1 MNTIEIKN
9 NFHKL
14 IDRIDNNN
22 ILSKFYS
29 ILEQASTL
37 KDGQLWNKLTE
48 EEKHELFL
56 IDNETDNNQNLISH
70 STIQEK
76 HKKWLEK

>member
-1 MNTIEIKN
+1 MNTIEIRN

-29 ILEQASTL
+29 ILEQASTV
-37 KDGQLWNKLTE
+37 KDGQLWSKLTE
-48 EEKHELFL
+48 EEKQELLL
-56 IDNETDNNQNLISH
+56 IDNETDNDQNIISG
-70 STIQEK
+70 STIQAK
-76 HKKWLEK
+76 HKKWLER

>member
-48 EEKHELFL
+48 EEKNELFL

>member
-14 IDRIDNNN
+14 IDRIDNDN

-48 EEKHELFL
+48 EEKQELFL
-56 IDNETDNNQNLISH
+56 IDNETDNNQNLIPH

>member
-1 MNTIEIKN
+1 MNTVEIKN

-29 ILEQASTL
+29 ILEQASTV
-37 KDGQLWNKLTE
+37 KDGQLWNRLSE
-48 EEKHELFL
+48 EEKQELL
-56 IDNETDNNQNLISH
+56 RIDNETDKRIYTNKASNYIL
-70 STIQEK
+70 
-76 HKKWLEK
+76 

>member
-1 MNTIEIKN
+1 MNTVEIKN

-29 ILEQASTL
+29 ILEQASTV

-48 EEKHELFL
+48 EEKQELL
-56 IDNETDNNQNLISH
+56 RIDNETDNNENLIPH
-70 STIQEK
+70 SAIQAK
-76 HKKWLEK
+76 HKKWLKK

>member
-1 MNTIEIKN
+1 MEIKN
-9 NFHKL
+9 SFHKL

-29 ILEQASTL
+29 ILEQASTV
-37 KDGQLWNKLTE
+37 KDGQLWNRLTE
-48 EEKHELFL
+48 EEKQELL
-56 IDNETDNNQNLISH
+56 RIDNETDNNENLISH
-70 STIQEK
+70 SAIQAK

>member
-9 NFHKL
+9 SFHKL

-29 ILEQASTL
+29 ILEQASTV
-37 KDGQLWNKLTE
+37 KDGQLWNRLTE
-48 EEKHELFL
+48 EEKQELL
-56 IDNETDNNQNLISH
+56 RIDNETDNNENLIPH
-70 STIQEK
+70 SVIQAK
-76 HKKWLEK
+76 HKKWLDK